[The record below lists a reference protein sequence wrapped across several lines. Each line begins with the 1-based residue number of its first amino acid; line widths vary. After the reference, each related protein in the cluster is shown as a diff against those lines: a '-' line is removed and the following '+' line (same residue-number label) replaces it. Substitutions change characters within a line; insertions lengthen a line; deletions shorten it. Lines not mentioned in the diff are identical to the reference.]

1 MAWHIK
7 MGKLPWCKLP
17 FAQRTDLA
25 LLALEEG
32 IALRC
37 SHLNRATAQRM
48 VAFLQP
54 LGVEFVR
61 VVDGMCEAGD
71 PTFKVTEKRGNL

>member
-37 SHLNRATAQRM
+37 SHLTQGTAQRM
-48 VAFLQP
+48 VAFLQQY
-54 LGVEFVR
+54 GVEYVR
-61 VVDGMCEAGD
+61 VADGMCEAGD
-71 PTFKVTEKRGNL
+71 PTFPDMGN